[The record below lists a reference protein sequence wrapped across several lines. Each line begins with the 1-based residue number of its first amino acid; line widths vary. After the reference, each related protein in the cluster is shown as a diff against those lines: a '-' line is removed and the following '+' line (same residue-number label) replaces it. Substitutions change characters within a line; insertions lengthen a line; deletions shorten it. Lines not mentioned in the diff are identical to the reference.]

1 MNLKVRKPQ
10 ARRFGR
16 AGESVTRGDRRKR
29 ERMFGR
35 PFPPL
40 TAPPKQRRE
49 DVLGLTVGASPLGG
63 APKDHKN
70 RSEILTPVGHPFI
83 THPARRF
90 APITVRQ
97 DWNPVRQELEQVS
110 DSVGIRTRNGT
121 GMLEDL
127 CLNSVSHNPEF
138 SCVDDYFKCVA
149 QKSERKEFSSKA
161 RVRVWMASHA
171 DHEAYVGAAAAQGYW
186 PWGSQ
191 VFDPLKAFLQ
201 QLSANG

>member
-1 MNLKVRKPQ
+1 MNLKVRRPQ

-40 TAPPKQRRE
+40 TARPKQRRE

-97 DWNPVRQELEQVS
+97 DWKAVRQELEQVS
-110 DSVGIRTRNGT
+110 DSVGIRTSAMRSMNISPTINMNAIIRDSTMSSPSPASNPVLATGPFENPNG
-121 GMLEDL
+121 
-127 CLNSVSHNPEF
+127 
-138 SCVDDYFKCVA
+138 
-149 QKSERKEFSSKA
+149 
-161 RVRVWMASHA
+161 W
-171 DHEAYVGAAAAQGYW
+171 AACSISTSAL
-186 PWGSQ
+186 P
-191 VFDPLKAFLQ
+191 DPLPLPQPFQPSAHAFAADWSSSVVTAL
-201 QLSANG
+201 